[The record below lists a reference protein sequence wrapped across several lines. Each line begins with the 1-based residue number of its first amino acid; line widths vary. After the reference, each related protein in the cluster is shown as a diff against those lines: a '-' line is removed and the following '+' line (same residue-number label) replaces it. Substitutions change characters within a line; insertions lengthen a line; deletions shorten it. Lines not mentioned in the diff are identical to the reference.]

1 MLSKISQ
8 RKTTTVI
15 SLLYV
20 ESKKLKQMNINRNKL
35 LDTENK
41 PVVTSREKSGR
52 RSKIGEGNQRN
63 KLLGMK

>member
-41 PVVTSREKSGR
+41 LVVTSWEGQDRER
-52 RSKIGEGNQRN
+52 
-63 KLLGMK
+63 

>member
-41 PVVTSREKSGR
+41 LVVTSREGQDR
-52 RSKIGEGNQRN
+52 ERWLRGINYYV
-63 KLLGMK
+63 